1 MPRPT
6 HKSELLDAAESE
18 FARLNAMI
26 DALPPAARDAEFT
39 GDGRDRN
46 VRDVVA
52 HLAEW
57 HTMLVGWLAESH
69 AGGTP
74 AVPGEGY
81 TWQTLDAL
89 NATIREKWSA
99 VTLVEAMQRNQASH
113 EALLDAVRALSKDDL
128 FTVGRYPWTGPEPLA
143 DFVNETMA
151 HHYLWA
157 MAAID
162 TNVDATA

>member
-6 HKSELLDAAESE
+6 HKSELLDAAASE

-26 DALPPAARDAEFT
+26 DALPPAARDAEFS

-89 NATIREKWSA
+89 NAAIREKWTA
-99 VTLVEAMQRNQASH
+99 TPLAEAMRANQESH
-113 EALLDAVRALSKDDL
+113 EALREAVGAIPEDDL
-128 FTVGRYPWTGPEPLA
+128 FTVGRYPWTGPEPLT

-157 MAAID
+157 MTTIEA
-162 TNVDATA
+162 NLDATA